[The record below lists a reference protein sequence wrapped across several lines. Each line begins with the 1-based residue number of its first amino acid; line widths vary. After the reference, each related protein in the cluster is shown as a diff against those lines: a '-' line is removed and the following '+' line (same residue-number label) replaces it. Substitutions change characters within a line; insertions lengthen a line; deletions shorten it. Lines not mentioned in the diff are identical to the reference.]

1 MRVFVFIHIY
11 SRPMGWGGVANL
23 VSEGLSFDTGIQ
35 CVLYDPDY
43 WMKAFRGLISAQ

>member
-1 MRVFVFIHIY
+1 
-11 SRPMGWGGVANL
+11 MGWGGVANL
-23 VSEGLSFDTGIQ
+23 VSEGVSFDTGIQ